1 MSVEEKNGCC
11 NNETVVGMAQLLN
24 TRETNRGNEFHCELK
39 NVPSTFVNGLRR
51 VLLSDIPTV
60 VIRDV
65 EILENT
71 SQMPHEMLKHRVE
84 MLPVNVLPTDAST
97 IRDAK
102 IELRILPEAKQRTL
116 YNTDFVVDSAR
127 PTILMN
133 DRDLGTPILFLRIR
147 PNEIIHIRGRLV
159 VETKTASQVCTATSM
174 WHIDEDRAK
183 EDKREFV
190 EDDEGNPVLFD
201 KFYNQRS
208 YSRDENGRPDWFDLN
223 VESVGVIPAKQLVK
237 MSAGVLRGLVDSYVK
252 EALNSIERQKDGEY
266 RIQIK
271 QGGHTVCALLQEVI
285 YTNIPVNF
293 VSYDIPHPLRSDTV
307 LRFHTKLD
315 HESVLKTAQG
325 IVEEF
330 CGIVEKSL

>member
-1 MSVEEKNGCC
+1 
-11 NNETVVGMAQLLN
+11 MAQLLN
-24 TRETNRGNEFHCELK
+24 NRETNRGNDFHCELK

-102 IELRILPEAKQRTL
+102 IELRILPESKQRTL
-116 YNTDFVVDSAR
+116 YNTDFVVDAAR
-127 PTILMN
+127 PTIMMN
-133 DRDLGTPILFLRIR
+133 DRDLGTPILFMRLR
-147 PNEIIHIRGRLV
+147 PNETIHIRGRLV

-201 KFYNQRS
+201 KFYIQRS
-208 YSRDENGRPDWFDLN
+208 YSRDENGRPNWFDLN

-252 EALNSIERQKDGEY
+252 EALNNIERQKDGEY

-271 QGGHTVCALLQEVI
+271 QGGHTVCALMQEVI

-307 LRFHTKLD
+307 LRFQTKQD
-315 HESVLKTAQG
+315 PESVLKTAQG
-325 IVEEF
+325 IVEEY
-330 CGIVEKSL
+330 CAIVEKGL

>member
-1 MSVEEKNGCC
+1 
-11 NNETVVGMAQLLN
+11 
-24 TRETNRGNEFHCELK
+24 
-39 NVPSTFVNGLRR
+39 
-51 VLLSDIPTV
+51 
-60 VIRDV
+60 
-65 EILENT
+65 
-71 SQMPHEMLKHRVE
+71 
-84 MLPVNVLPTDAST
+84 
-97 IRDAK
+97 
-102 IELRILPEAKQRTL
+102 
-116 YNTDFVVDSAR
+116 
-127 PTILMN
+127 MN

-285 YTNIPVNF
+285 YTNIISFNNIWKCLEGDRGFFILV
-293 VSYDIPHPLRSDTV
+293 VV
-307 LRFHTKLD
+307 KLLYWFR
-315 HESVLKTAQG
+315 ERGIGGIGKTPYEYSTYILYPIHSILLG
-325 IVEEF
+325 
-330 CGIVEKSL
+330 KSLSIQHVLPRNNGKTSI

>member
-1 MSVEEKNGCC
+1 
-11 NNETVVGMAQLLN
+11 MAELLN
-24 TRETNRGNEFHCELK
+24 TRESNRGHEFHCELK
-39 NVPSTFVNGLRR
+39 NVPSTFANGLRR

-84 MLPVNVLPTDAST
+84 MLPVNVLPSDAST

-102 IELRILPEAKQRTL
+102 IELRILPDAKPRTL

-133 DRDLGTPILFLRIR
+133 DRDLGTPLLFVRLR
-147 PNEIIHIRGRLV
+147 PNETLHIRGRLV

-174 WHIDEDRAK
+174 WHIDDERAK

-201 KFYNQRS
+201 NFYVQRS
-208 YSRDENGRPDWFDLN
+208 YSRDENGRPNWFDLN

-237 MSAGVLRGLVDSYVK
+237 MSAGILRGLVDSYMK
-252 EALNSIERQKDGEY
+252 EALENIERHKDGEY

-293 VSYDIPHPLRSDTV
+293 VSYDIPHPLRPDTV
-307 LRFHTKLD
+307 LRFQTKQD
-315 HESVLKTAQG
+315 PESVLKTAQG
-325 IVEEF
+325 IIEEY
-330 CGIVEKSL
+330 CAIVEKGL

>member
-1 MSVEEKNGCC
+1 
-11 NNETVVGMAQLLN
+11 MAQLLN
-24 TRETNRGNEFHCELK
+24 NRETNRGNDFHCELK

-102 IELRILPEAKQRTL
+102 IELRILPESKQRTL
-116 YNTDFVVDSAR
+116 YNTDFVVDAAR
-127 PTILMN
+127 PTIMMN
-133 DRDLGTPILFLRIR
+133 DRDLGTPILFMRLR
-147 PNEIIHIRGRLV
+147 PNETIHIRGRLV

-201 KFYNQRS
+201 KFYIQRS
-208 YSRDENGRPDWFDLN
+208 YSRDENGRPNWFDLN
-223 VESVGVIPAKQLVK
+223 VESVGVIHAKQLVK

-252 EALNSIERQKDGEY
+252 EALNNIERQKDGEY

-271 QGGHTVCALLQEVI
+271 QGGHTVCALMQEVI

-307 LRFHTKLD
+307 LRFQTKQD
-315 HESVLKTAQG
+315 PESVLKTAQG
-325 IVEEF
+325 IVEEY
-330 CGIVEKSL
+330 CAIVEKGL

>member
-1 MSVEEKNGCC
+1 
-11 NNETVVGMAQLLN
+11 MAQLLN
-24 TRETNRGNEFHCELK
+24 NRETNRGNDFHCELK
-39 NVPSTFVNGLRR
+39 TVPSTFVNGLRR

-102 IELRILPEAKQRTL
+102 IELRILPESKQRTL
-116 YNTDFVVDSAR
+116 YNTDFVVDAAR
-127 PTILMN
+127 PTIMMN
-133 DRDLGTPILFLRIR
+133 DRDLGTPILFMRLR
-147 PNEIIHIRGRLV
+147 PNETIHIRGRLV

-201 KFYNQRS
+201 KFYIQRS
-208 YSRDENGRPDWFDLN
+208 YSRDENGRPNWFDLN

-252 EALNSIERQKDGEY
+252 EALNNIERQKDGEY

-271 QGGHTVCALLQEVI
+271 QGGHTVCALMQEVI

-307 LRFHTKLD
+307 LRFQTKQD
-315 HESVLKTAQG
+315 PESVLKTAQG
-325 IVEEF
+325 IVEEY
-330 CGIVEKSL
+330 CAIVEKGL